1 MTLSSFIWDQQ
12 KDVDIHKY
20 GQMKDELFELL
31 DSNKELL
38 KKKILIKKLKEKI
51 YTTLM

>member
-1 MTLSSFIWDQQ
+1 MKST

-31 DSNKELL
+31 DSSKEML
-38 KKKILIKKLKEKI
+38 KKKF
-51 YTTLM
+51 